1 MIEFFTFA
9 PIKLNLNGDQANL
22 LVLRKRLDWLGQE
35 STLTTLES
43 LADLA
48 AFRKGFQERP
58 EGKFLLLGHGSRA
71 AMASFDSDA
80 QELRSSVLE
89 MAAEGLVGLAIG
101 SSYELLQPSFK
112 RVERNSDYADIAP
125 NNGLP
130 RVFGYINTNTDLTP
144 LARLGQ
150 NFFGS
155 LVHGPL
161 LARSPELADQFI
173 ELLGVQAT
181 PNARSL
187 EVDGFAAGANAH

>member
-9 PIKLNLNGDQANL
+9 PSKLNLNGDQANL
-22 LVLRKRLDWLGQE
+22 LVLRKRLEWLGQE

-48 AFRKGFQERP
+48 AFRKGFHGRP

-71 AMASFDSDA
+71 AMTSFGSDA

-125 NNGLP
+125 GNGFP
-130 RVFGYINTNTDLTP
+130 RVFGYINTATDLEP
-144 LARLGQ
+144 MSRLGQ
-150 NFFGS
+150 NFLGS

-173 ELLGVQAT
+173 ELLGVKAT
-181 PNARSL
+181 PNARSI
-187 EVDGFAAGANAH
+187 EVDGFAAGANTH